1 MIPLVVASERGTAQT
16 GDVVTHCRGC
26 RTTLLYGNNEQKV
39 LESSAIA
46 HESCLDVRDMTVLP
60 APEYRGARE
69 IPRESAGTIR

>member
-16 GDVVTHCRGC
+16 GDVATHRRGC

-46 HESCLDVRDMTVLP
+46 GDSPVCEVESDIVV
-60 APEYRGARE
+60 
-69 IPRESAGTIR
+69 S

>member
-46 HESCLDVRDMTVLP
+46 GDSPVCEVETGIVVS
-60 APEYRGARE
+60 
-69 IPRESAGTIR
+69 